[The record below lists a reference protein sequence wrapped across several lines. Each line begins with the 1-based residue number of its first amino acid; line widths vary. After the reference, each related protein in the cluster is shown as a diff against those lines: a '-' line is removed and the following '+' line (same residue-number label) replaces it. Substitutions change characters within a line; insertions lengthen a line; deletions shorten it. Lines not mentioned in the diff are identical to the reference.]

1 MHIAILGTGHMA
13 TTLAEGFR
21 SAGHPVTFGSRSP
34 ESHLDLAPFVSD
46 IASAVE
52 GSDLVVSALQASVAA
67 DVLSSYADLLAGRV
81 LLDIGNAVTER
92 FELMY
97 PNASL
102 GAVLQEAL
110 PRTSVVKSLNTL
122 AGTLTVSPDSV
133 GGPTSVFLS
142 GDDARAKALVSGL
155 LVDLGWPAEQQI
167 DLGGI
172 ETARGPEHYFLL
184 FAAMMQAFRS
194 PGFNIAV
201 VR

>member
-21 SAGHPVTFGSRSP
+21 SAGHSVTFGSRSP
-34 ESHLDLAPFVSD
+34 ESHPELAPAVRD
-46 IASAVE
+46 VASAVE
-52 GSDLVVSALQASVAA
+52 GSDFVVSALLASVAA
-67 DVLSSYADLLAGRV
+67 DVLSSHADLLAGRV

-97 PNASL
+97 PNGSL

-122 AGTLTVSPDSV
+122 AGTLTVAPDSV

-142 GDDARAKALVSGL
+142 GDDVNAKALVSRL

-184 FAAMMQAFRS
+184 FAGLMQALRNPS
-194 PGFNIAV
+194 FNIAV

>member
-13 TTLAEGFR
+13 TTLAQGFR
-21 SAGHPVTFGSRSP
+21 SAGHSVTFGSRSP
-34 ESHLDLAPFVSD
+34 ESHSELAPDVAD
-46 IASAVE
+46 VASAVN
-52 GSDLVVSALQASVAA
+52 GADLVVSALQASVAA
-67 DVLSSYADLLAGRV
+67 EVLSSHAELLAGHV

-97 PNASL
+97 PNGSL

-122 AGTLTVSPDSV
+122 AGTLTVAPGSV
-133 GGPTSVFLS
+133 SGPTSVFLS
-142 GDDARAKALVSGL
+142 GDDAHAKALVSGL
-155 LVDLGWPAEQQI
+155 LVDLGWPEEQQV

-184 FAAMMQAFRS
+184 FAGLMQTLRS
-194 PGFNIAV
+194 PNFNIAV
-201 VR
+201 TR

>member
-21 SAGHPVTFGSRSP
+21 SAGHSVAFGSRSP
-34 ESHLDLAPFVSD
+34 ESHPQLAPAVRD
-46 IASAVE
+46 VASAVE

-67 DVLSSYADLLAGRV
+67 DVLSLHDDLLAGRV

-97 PNASL
+97 PNGSL

-122 AGTLTVSPDSV
+122 AGTLTIAPDSV

-142 GDDARAKALVSGL
+142 GDDANAKALVSRL
-155 LVDLGWPAEQQI
+155 LVDLGWPAGQQI

-184 FAAMMQAFRS
+184 FAGLMQSLRS
-194 PGFNIAV
+194 PNFNIAV